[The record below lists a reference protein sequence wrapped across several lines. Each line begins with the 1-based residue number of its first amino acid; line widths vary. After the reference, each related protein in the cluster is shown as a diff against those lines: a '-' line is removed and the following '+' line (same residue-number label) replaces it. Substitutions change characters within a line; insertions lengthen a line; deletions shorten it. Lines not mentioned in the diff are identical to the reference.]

1 MNQNIESKIK
11 DKIQEDISPTR
22 NLSGV
27 HLKIVF
33 GIAIL
38 WTLFQ
43 LWYASPFPFWFN
55 FGMFKGCLLYTSPS
69 PRDNT
74 TSRMPS
80 SA

>member
-1 MNQNIESKIK
+1 MNQNVQSKIK

-22 NLSGV
+22 NLSGI

-43 LWYASPFPFWFN
+43 LWYASPFPF
-55 FGMFKGCLLYTSPS
+55 GLILGCSKVYQLEPFI
-69 PRDNT
+69 
-74 TSRMPS
+74 
-80 SA
+80 

>member
-1 MNQNIESKIK
+1 MNQTIQSKIK

-38 WTLFQ
+38 GFALTEAVALFA
-43 LWYASPFPFWFN
+43 LVIA
-55 FGMFKGCLLYTSPS
+55 LLLLFTF
-69 PRDNT
+69 
-74 TSRMPS
+74 
-80 SA
+80 